1 MDRVYKKTNS
11 REMGSAGTVQYPYI
25 QRFFLEDEGVE
36 TMEVLAI
43 LVAAIALVAL
53 IMRFSGKLTTKIKG
67 VAGSL

>member
-1 MDRVYKKTNS
+1 
-11 REMGSAGTVQYPYI
+11 
-25 QRFFLEDEGVE
+25 
-36 TMEVLAI
+36 MEVLAI